1 MSQER
6 ENSYRYNDI
15 HERYKRMN
23 RFYLFSTDILWLLLV
38 VYLVMK
44 RLSSSIYPIVVY
56 ANLIL
61 IAGCA
66 VVNSLVYIRNK
77 ANGWFKNLV
86 VVEIGIEYFLLGVQ
100 TDAEFL
106 NFALIMILVLQIPYF
121 DKKSI
126 RTASAAYVALYTAV
140 VVIRGIKGVNVI
152 TNVDSLCKIIA
163 IYLLFFTVSQ
173 GGMIAKEFID
183 HALGFAESQNEK
195 QKGLFE
201 GILGISQT
209 VQVEA
214 DKSGSLVDQLVNVTE
229 SVASSMREIT
239 SATTTTANSIEEQN
253 SMTQTIQVAIGE
265 TGERSKQMVE
275 IATDS
280 NRSIQENMRV
290 MEELKVQSVQIAQT
304 NQKVTEAMQRLQNKT
319 REVEE
324 IAGMILNI
332 SSQTNLLALNASI
345 ESARAG
351 EAGRGFAVV
360 AEEIRQLAEQ
370 TRSSTEEITRIV
382 NELNENANE
391 VVETVEGSVEA
402 TEQQNQRIFTAA
414 QAFGMLNENMIKLV
428 ANIEEMNQQIGG
440 LSDSNNRIVENISQL
455 SAATEEVTASAE
467 QVQEMSEQNLEFAE
481 EVKKVVGHMRQTADD
496 VEKYL

>member
-6 ENSYRYNDI
+6 ENPYLYNDI
-15 HERYKRMN
+15 QERYKRMN
-23 RFYLFSTDILWLLLV
+23 RFYILATSVLWLLLAI
-38 VYLVMK
+38 YLVMK
-44 RLSSSIYPIVVY
+44 RLNSNITPVVVY

-61 IAGCA
+61 IVGYAA
-66 VVNSLVYIRNK
+66 VNYFGYSRNK

-86 VVEIGIEYFLLGVQ
+86 AAEIGIEYFLLGVQ

-106 NFALIMILVLQIPYF
+106 NFILIMILVLQIPYF
-121 DKKSI
+121 DRKGLKTVSI
-126 RTASAAYVALYTAV
+126 TYTVLYTLV
-140 VVIRGIKGVNVI
+140 IVIRGIKGVNAVAD
-152 TNVDSLCKIIA
+152 VDALCQVFA
-163 IYLLFFTVSQ
+163 MYLLFLFVSQ
-173 GGMIAKEFID
+173 AGLIAKEFID
-183 HALGFAESQNEK
+183 HALGFAEAQNEK

-214 DKSGSLVDQLVNVTE
+214 DKSGGLVDQLVSVTE
-229 SVASSMREIT
+229 SVANSMREIT

-253 SMTQTIQVAIGE
+253 SMTQTIQEAIGE

-280 NRSIQENMRV
+280 NRSIQENMQV
-290 MEELKVQSVQIAQT
+290 MEELKVQSVSIART
-304 NQKVTEAMQRLQNKT
+304 NQEVTGAMQRLKDKT
-319 REVEE
+319 KEVEE

-391 VVETVEGSVEA
+391 VVKSVEGSVEA
-402 TEQQNQRIFTAA
+402 TEQQNQRILAA
-414 QAFGMLNENMIKLV
+414 AETFGILNENMTRLV
-428 ANIEEMNQQIGG
+428 DNIEEVNRQIGG

-455 SAATEEVTASAE
+455 SAATQQVTASAE
-467 QVQEMSEQNLEFAE
+467 QVQEMSEQNLQFAE
-481 EVKKVVGHMRQTADD
+481 QVKGVVGHMRRTADD
-496 VEKYL
+496 VKQYL

>member
-1 MSQER
+1 MAQER
-6 ENSYRYNDI
+6 ENTYHYNDI
-15 HERYKRMN
+15 QERYKKMN
-23 RFYLFSTDILWLLLV
+23 RFYLLATSVLWLLIV

-44 RLSSSIYPIVVY
+44 RFSSSISPIVVY
-56 ANLIL
+56 ANLVIV
-61 IAGCA
+61 AGCA
-66 VVNSLVYIRNK
+66 VVNCLIYSRNK
-77 ANGWFKNLV
+77 ANGWFKNLAMA
-86 VVEIGIEYFLLGVQ
+86 EIGIEYFLLGVQ

-121 DKKSI
+121 DKKSLK
-126 RTASAAYVALYTAV
+126 TASVTYAVLYTVV
-140 VVIRGIKGVNVI
+140 VVIRGIKGADI
-152 TNVDSLCKIIA
+152 LADVDALCQVIA
-163 IYLLFFTVSQ
+163 IYLLYYMICQS
-173 GGMIAKEFID
+173 GMIVKEFID
-183 HALGFAESQNEK
+183 HFLGSLEAQNEK
-195 QKGLFE
+195 QKGMFE

-214 DKSGSLVDQLVNVTE
+214 DKSGGLVEQLVTATE
-229 SVASSMREIT
+229 SVANSMREIT

-253 SMTQTIQVAIGE
+253 SMTQTIQEAIGE
-265 TGERSKQMVE
+265 TGERSRQMVE

-290 MEELKVQSVQIAQT
+290 MEELKEQSVRIAQT
-304 NQKVTEAMQRLQNKT
+304 NQEVTGAMRRLQDKT
-319 REVEE
+319 KEVEE

-382 NELNENANE
+382 NELNDNANA
-391 VVETVEGSVEA
+391 VVKSVEGSVEA
-402 TEQQNQRIFTAA
+402 TEQQNRRILTAA
-414 QAFGMLNENMIKLV
+414 EAFGMLNENMTELV
-428 ANIEEMNQQIGG
+428 VHIEEVNRQIGG

-467 QVQEMSEQNLEFAE
+467 QVREMSEQNLDFAE
-481 EVKKVVGHMRQTADD
+481 QVKGAVGHIRQTADD
-496 VEKYL
+496 VKQYL